1 MTAAAMV
8 TLDEIRAAAG
18 QLGNV
23 DFLHVLCGPLLFWGP
38 LTGVMVLAAGCW
50 PGRSPVMQRV
60 GMLLL
65 VLGGLA
71 VIPVVVWRPSAV
83 PRSVM
88 EVGMWK
94 DQVQRVQ
101 QHQWVFHALAS
112 LAVVAL
118 FLGGSGRIGQL
129 LRWLLVAGGLY
140 AAVVGLHLADHEA
153 RIHHSEVVPRAGSVR
168 P

>member
-50 PGRSPVMQRV
+50 PGRSPVMRRV

-71 VIPVVVWRPSAV
+71 VIPVVAWRPSAV

-112 LAVVAL
+112 LALVAL
-118 FLGGSGRIGQL
+118 FLGGSGRIGHL

-140 AAVVGLHLADHEA
+140 AAVVGLHLADREA
-153 RIHHSEVVPRAGSVR
+153 RIHHAEVVPRAGSVR